1 LLAEASMSAALR
13 QALRQ
18 VQQEAPLLSRSVRT
32 SAGPRYHYDYE
43 HGPNYLN
50 FQDWPGRQWKVGVW
64 IIGIITTGVGVP
76 SFAVWWH
83 QSKARGS

>member
-1 LLAEASMSAALR
+1 MSAALR
-13 QALRQ
+13 QALRV
-18 VQQEAPLLSRSVRT
+18 VQQEAPQLANLRSVRT
-32 SAGPRYHYDYE
+32 SAAPKGYHYDYE
-43 HGPNYLN
+43 HGPHYLDFHN
-50 FQDWPGRQWKVGVW
+50 WPGRRTKVAAW